1 MYRIHMELHTYQYI
15 YILYTLER
23 LFFFGTSSLA
33 LSKGDMFSEGCH
45 PIHSLAASIPWLLV
59 GWDDL
64 HTYVVR
70 ELSLSAGERGCVR
83 VAQVTVLDEIGKVG

>member
-1 MYRIHMELHTYQYI
+1 
-15 YILYTLER
+15 
-23 LFFFGTSSLA
+23 
-33 LSKGDMFSEGCH
+33 MFSEGCH
-45 PIHSLAASIPWLLV
+45 PIHSLAALILLGLV

-83 VAQVTVLDEIGKVG
+83 VAQVVTVSRDREARVRTQVDRNLETRRERESLERKHGNL

>member
-1 MYRIHMELHTYQYI
+1 MPFR
-15 YILYTLER
+15 
-23 LFFFGTSSLA
+23 FW
-33 LSKGDMFSEGCH
+33 DMFSRCH
-45 PIHSLAASIPWLLV
+45 PIHSLAASAFLG

-83 VAQVTVLDEIGKVG
+83 VAQVAVTGKHEIPGRSDS